1 MGLVS
6 SLYWCFNLK
15 KNAIQFFY
23 QTKKLYT
30 HPSQKYNSI
39 VERMASSSKKHMT
52 AFMTVVASFLLLALA
67 GYIIAPYMKVQIEEF
82 FGAQGGELVQLQM
95 SKVPPMQAVQEIN
108 EDRKRAENEMISM
121 TGF

>member
-1 MGLVS
+1 
-6 SLYWCFNLK
+6 
-15 KNAIQFFY
+15 
-23 QTKKLYT
+23 
-30 HPSQKYNSI
+30 
-39 VERMASSSKKHMT
+39 MASSSKKHMT